1 MNFFMELTEDAEDA
15 KELVD
20 ELNDGADI
28 RGNGCWNMGVT
39 FDTGVDGERLL
50 VIGRE
55 HDDTPE
61 ATIKGAMEIYLS
73 LWTLRFATEKL
84 MALVAQEAYLDD
96 ETLKALI
103 PEEMETMNLSG
114 VAPWEVPEV

>member
-1 MNFFMELTEDAEDA
+1 MNFFMEVLEDADEA
-15 KELVD
+15 KDLVD
-20 ELNDGADI
+20 GLNDDAEVA
-28 RGNGCWNMGVT
+28 GNGCWNMGVE
-39 FDTGVDGERLL
+39 FDTGVDGQRLL
-50 VIGRE
+50 LIGRE

-61 ATIKGAMEIYLS
+61 ATVKAAMEIYLS

-84 MALVAQEAYLDD
+84 MALVAKEAYLDD

-103 PEEMETMNLSG
+103 PDEMETMNLSG

>member
-1 MNFFMELTEDAEDA
+1 MNFFMELTEDEDDAKLLVDDLNEDA
-15 KELVD
+15 D
-20 ELNDGADI
+20 D
-28 RGNGCWNMGVT
+28 RGNGCWNMGVS

-61 ATIKGAMEIYLS
+61 ATIKAAMEIYLS

-84 MALVAQEAYLDD
+84 MALVAKEAYLDD
-96 ETLKALI
+96 ETLKAVI